1 VGQYAARSLVEVAAM
16 PGDHEDQ
23 TLLMADVGR
32 KALQQV
38 DQTVR
43 MLLEKRMDPARAADV
58 AHLLASGVW
67 THDHPLMAPELEQ
80 LGLPVKVGVPD
91 EERLLMDLFPQPRGR
106 EASVEYVSGPRHP
119 PPILPRGGDGQ
130 RPGG

>member
-1 VGQYAARSLVEVAAM
+1 MFTPWDLIWLAAM
-16 PGDHEDQ
+16 PGDHEDR
-23 TLLMADVGR
+23 AGAPR
-32 KALQQV
+32 P
-38 DQTVR
+38 R
-43 MLLEKRMDPARAADV
+43 RMDPARGADV